1 MGHTDDS
8 IEIFQRT
15 LQITDEQLVLI
26 ADNFEV
32 LYSRALALVGLWI
45 AKDDATYYQQAFVA
59 YQTAIKIG
67 HAKGILLEKYQL
79 LNALLACTDKDGTE
93 LLALLA

>member
-1 MGHTDDS
+1 M
-8 IEIFQRT
+8 
-15 LQITDEQLVLI
+15 VLI